1 MRKNILPRKL
11 AKPIEQLSDGTW
23 IIRYAIQ
30 SIDRTDNE
38 GNELVTYASSI
49 FLEKPTLEMIK
60 KSIHRYAMSVLDDED
75 VLTGALSD
83 VAVDVE
89 QQRFVVAVVRDF
101 LVREDRVGVGA
112 DRF

>member
-38 GNELVTYASSI
+38 GNELVTFASSI

-60 KSIHRYAMSVLDDED
+60 KSIHRYAMSVLDDER
-75 VLTGALSD
+75 S
-83 VAVDVE
+83 E
-89 QQRFVVAVVRDF
+89 ER
-101 LVREDRVGVGA
+101 RVGKEC
-112 DRF
+112 RSRWSPYH

>member
-23 IIRYAIQ
+23 IIRYAI
-30 SIDRTDNE
+30 DRTDNG

-75 VLTGALSD
+75 VLPLVANPDLSVYMIID
-83 VAVDVE
+83 
-89 QQRFVVAVVRDF
+89 
-101 LVREDRVGVGA
+101 
-112 DRF
+112 

>member
-75 VLTGALSD
+75 VLPLVANPDLSFPTL
-83 VAVDVE
+83 VFQGIWNWHMSPV
-89 QQRFVVAVVRDF
+89 RFLRY
-101 LVREDRVGVGA
+101 
-112 DRF
+112 RFCQ

>member
-23 IIRYAIQ
+23 IIRYAIH
-30 SIDRTDNE
+30 NE
-38 GNELVTYASSI
+38 GNELVTFASSI

-75 VLTGALSD
+75 VLPLVANPDLSVYMIID
-83 VAVDVE
+83 
-89 QQRFVVAVVRDF
+89 
-101 LVREDRVGVGA
+101 
-112 DRF
+112 

>member
-49 FLEKPTLEMIK
+49 
-60 KSIHRYAMSVLDDED
+60 SVSYTHLRAHE
-75 VLTGALSD
+75 T
-83 VAVDVE
+83 
-89 QQRFVVAVVRDF
+89 
-101 LVREDRVGVGA
+101 
-112 DRF
+112 

>member
-30 SIDRTDNE
+30 SINRTDNE
-38 GNELVTYASSI
+38 GNELVTFASSI
-49 FLEKPTLEMIK
+49 FLEKPMIK

-75 VLTGALSD
+75 VLPLVANPDLSVYMIID
-83 VAVDVE
+83 
-89 QQRFVVAVVRDF
+89 
-101 LVREDRVGVGA
+101 
-112 DRF
+112 

>member
-38 GNELVTYASSI
+38 GNELVTFASSI

-60 KSIHRYAMSVLDDED
+60 KSIHRYAMSVLCGYPCSHCRGDWQ
-75 VLTGALSD
+75 LP
-83 VAVDVE
+83 
-89 QQRFVVAVVRDF
+89 F
-101 LVREDRVGVGA
+101 GA
-112 DRF
+112 DEAQLAGKPHSVYGTDWTSWSQ

>member
-60 KSIHRYAMSVLDDED
+60 KIIHRYAMSVLDDED
-75 VLTGALSD
+75 VLPLVANPDLSVYMIID
-83 VAVDVE
+83 
-89 QQRFVVAVVRDF
+89 
-101 LVREDRVGVGA
+101 
-112 DRF
+112 